1 MFYQSA
7 LIFWYYLSL
16 VYATKHKKEGP
27 TTMILWRN
35 IGGLSEYIQVTTAT
49 ATRMDAVR
57 IADVLVGKRLAACVQ
72 VVGPIISI
80 YWWKGK
86 IEKAEE
92 WLCLLKTDKELYA
105 DIETVIRE
113 AHPYDVP
120 EILAVPV
127 IEGSKAYLS
136 WMSSELKKNR

>member
-1 MFYQSA
+1 MG
-7 LIFWYYLSL
+7 
-16 VYATKHKKEGP
+16 E
-27 TTMILWRN
+27 
-35 IGGLSEYIQVTTAT
+35 LSEYIQVTTAT

-57 IADVLVGKRLAACVQ
+57 IADILVGKRLAACVQ
-72 VVGPIISI
+72 VVGPIISV

-92 WLCLLKTDKELYA
+92 WLCLLKTGKELYA
-105 DIETVIRE
+105 DIEAAIRE
-113 AHPYDVP
+113 AHPYEVP

-136 WMSSELKKNR
+136 WMSSELKKSR

>member
-1 MFYQSA
+1 M
-7 LIFWYYLSL
+7 
-16 VYATKHKKEGP
+16 
-27 TTMILWRN
+27 
-35 IGGLSEYIQVTTAT
+35 SEYIQVTTAT

-72 VVGPIISI
+72 VVGPIISV

-86 IEKAEE
+86 IEKSEE